1 MQHLPADLQAA
12 VERTARPGADVS
24 ACADRGDNRPTACEV
39 ERLRGRRR
47 ALAHDQEPVFEA
59 SMDDLDQIVLDA
71 VVERSRGIA
80 PRIFGKADRMEVL
93 VKLGAVAE
101 DPEESGRY
109 VPTLAGLLAAG
120 FFPQEFFPRLNVTFT
135 AYPGVTK
142 AHLDGVRHSG
152 TQTVNGAIPEMLERS
167 LELLR
172 EHDIPEHLIPACR
185 EAIVNALQHRDYS
198 PGARGAQVQINL
210 FADRLEIL
218 NPGGLYGAASL
229 SSLQHGISAARN
241 VRLSQLLGST
251 PCGRPGEAPGC
262 VVENLGTGLPRIRV
276 VLQEASMPEPELRDF
291 GTAFRITFF
300 KRSPAG
306 EERGGKPW
314 ADFKAALISE
324 LEKSGGM
331 SVAEIMARSGL
342 SRNTV
347 FSKLRDL
354 RKRGLIETT
363 ERPKSPKQRYRLVG
377 GRAPK

>member
-1 MQHLPADLQAA
+1 
-12 VERTARPGADVS
+12 
-24 ACADRGDNRPTACEV
+24 
-39 ERLRGRRR
+39 
-47 ALAHDQEPVFEA
+47 
-59 SMDDLDQIVLDA
+59 MDDLDQAVLDA
-71 VVERSRGIA
+71 VVERTRGIA
-80 PRIFGKADRMEVL
+80 PRIFGKADRMDVL
-93 VKLGAVAE
+93 VKL
-101 DPEESGRY
+101 
-109 VPTLAGLLAAG
+109 
-120 FFPQEFFPRLNVTFT
+120 
-135 AYPGVTK
+135 
-142 AHLDGVRHSG
+142 
-152 TQTVNGAIPEMLERS
+152 GAIPEMLERS

-172 EHDIPEHLIPACR
+172 EHDIPEHLLPACR

-198 PGARGAQVQINL
+198 SGARGAQVQINL

-229 SSLQHGISAARN
+229 SSLPHGISAARN

-300 KRSPAG
+300 KRGPLG
-306 EERGGKPW
+306 DERRGKPW

-324 LEKSGGM
+324 LEKTGGM

-354 RKRGLIETT
+354 KLRGLIEAA

>member
-1 MQHLPADLQAA
+1 
-12 VERTARPGADVS
+12 
-24 ACADRGDNRPTACEV
+24 
-39 ERLRGRRR
+39 
-47 ALAHDQEPVFEA
+47 
-59 SMDDLDQIVLDA
+59 
-71 VVERSRGIA
+71 
-80 PRIFGKADRMEVL
+80 
-93 VKLGAVAE
+93 
-101 DPEESGRY
+101 
-109 VPTLAGLLAAG
+109 
-120 FFPQEFFPRLNVTFT
+120 
-135 AYPGVTK
+135 
-142 AHLDGVRHSG
+142 
-152 TQTVNGAIPEMLERS
+152 MLERS

-172 EHDIPEHLIPACR
+172 EHDIPEHLLPACR

-314 ADFKAALISE
+314 ADFKAVLISE
-324 LEKSGGM
+324 LEKTGGM